1 MAFTALVATTLL
13 LMPKPLAAAAPTPF
27 STFLQENASIS
38 GIGHDASGNIFIVG
52 TANDSPIPGHGVDI
66 FAARLDPSATKV
78 AYFVYLGGSGADS
91 AQALAVDPQGNAYIT
106 GSTSS
111 SDFPVTS
118 GFSGPVPSNTLCPFA
133 MKLDPNGAVVYATFF
148 AGAVFGYGQAIA
160 ADSGGNVIISG
171 GTHAEG
177 VFVTKLDASGTKTLF
192 SLTNVGGNHIAL
204 GPQGDIWISGST
216 TSTSYPTTPGAF
228 QTTFTPSFSCG
239 PEGMCVPSFQQYV
252 TRISADGTKLV
263 FSTFIT
269 GTNGATNFGLAVD
282 GSGNAYVT
290 GTGAYAPTGAPTQLS
305 GYPFSVPATAADRTG
320 LFLTKLDPTGSKVLW
335 SVRQGGN
342 LVALDAGG
350 NPVVGGSFVPVTGT
364 AYSPPGSIFP
374 PPPPTG
380 NTPAA
385 CLPNGLTVQSIAYV
399 QSFSAQDGSTTVTRL
414 LSATQATASA
424 MAVEPDGR
432 ILLAGSTL
440 FPDVPLTPGVVFS
453 DAVATRTAPGAFLAA
468 FDMTQP
474 AASQQ
479 LACVTDS
486 ATFWQVGPV
495 APGQLLSLFGN
506 GLGPLTGVSGMA
518 PGQTTAPTSLANVQ
532 ITFDGFPAPLL
543 YVSSSQINVQVPFA
557 VSHQASTVMT
567 VSIRPD
573 AASAY
578 APVAARMFAITPSSP
593 SLFLD
598 LSVMPMNCS
607 AVPAGAFVFLAVA
620 LNSDGSRNG
629 CGNPAKP
636 GSTVTVFVNGV
647 PTPLSTQVR
656 VWGGASSL
664 AAGPLVPAPGTIAGV
679 YQLPIQL
686 PGTTA
691 AGLQGVM
698 LDVEITGIPAGPLIY
713 SNTIY
718 QQTAALV
725 WMKQ

>member
-1 MAFTALVATTLL
+1 
-13 LMPKPLAAAAPTPF
+13 
-27 STFLQENASIS
+27 
-38 GIGHDASGNIFIVG
+38 
-52 TANDSPIPGHGVDI
+52 VDI

-78 AYFVYLGGSGADS
+78 AYFVYLGGSGTDS
-91 AQALAVDPQGNAYIT
+91 ALALAVDPQGNAYIT
-106 GSTSS
+106 GSSGS
-111 SDFPVTS
+111 SDFPVTA
-118 GFSGPVPSNTLCPFA
+118 GFSGPVPSDTVCPFA
-133 MKLDPNGAVVYATFF
+133 VKLDPNGAVVYATFF
-148 AGAVFGYGQAIA
+148 AGAVFGSGQAIA
-160 ADSGGNVIISG
+160 VDSGGNVIISG
-171 GTHAEG
+171 GTNAQG
-177 VFVTKLDASGTKTLF
+177 VFVTKLDASGTKILF

-204 GPQGDIWISGST
+204 GPQGDIWISGNT
-216 TSTSYPTTPGAF
+216 VSTSYPTTPGAF
-228 QTTFTPSFSCG
+228 QTTVTLSLSCA
-239 PEGMCVPSFQQYV
+239 PEGRCGPSFQQYL
-252 TRISADGTKLV
+252 TRISADGSRLV

-269 GTNGATNFGLAVD
+269 GTNGASNSGLAVD

-290 GTGAYAPTGAPTQLS
+290 GTGAYS
-305 GYPFSVPATAADRTG
+305 GYPFSAPATATDRTG

-350 NPVVGGSFVPVTGT
+350 NPVVGGGFVPVTGP
-364 AYSPPGSIFP
+364 ANSPPGSNFP

-380 NTPAA
+380 STPAA
-385 CLPNGLTVQSIAYV
+385 CLPNGLTVQGIAYV
-399 QSFSAQDGSTTVTRL
+399 QSFSAQDGSTAVTRL
-414 LSATQATASA
+414 LSATEATASA

-440 FPDVPLTPGVVFS
+440 FPDVPLSPGVVFS
-453 DAVATRTAPGAFLAA
+453 DAAAQRTASGAFLAA
-468 FDMTQP
+468 FDLTQP

-479 LACVTDS
+479 LGCVTDS

-506 GLGPLTGVSGMA
+506 GLGPLTGVSGIA

-532 ITFDGFPAPLL
+532 ITFDGVAAPLL

-557 VSHQASTVMT
+557 VTQKASTVMT
-567 VSIRPD
+567 VSIRSD

-578 APVAARMFAITPSSP
+578 APVATRMFAVTPSSP

-598 LSVMPMNCS
+598 LSVMPINCS
-607 AVPAGAFVFLAVA
+607 AVPDGGFVFLAVA

-636 GSTVTVFVNGV
+636 GSTVIVFVNGV
-647 PTPLSTQVR
+647 PPPLSSQVEVR
-656 VWGGASSL
+656 AGALSL
-664 AAGPLVPAPGTIAGV
+664 AAGPLVPAPGAIAGV

-686 PGTTA
+686 PETMA
-691 AGLQGVM
+691 SGLQGVM